1 MVVTA
6 LNKTGVVIMGGQG
19 KGKGKRA
26 HSPQPNP
33 NPTLNP
39 KATSF
44 SPRKLFRP
52 LEGQGGD
59 EGGGSGQGDGKYHGG
74 TSPRKRGP
82 PAQFSYHVPT
92 VLGVGWEPPWPGG
105 VAVPAAASVSA
116 SVSPGAGSGAK
127 PASKGQKKKRRKAK
141 QAQAKQEAQA
151 RAQGQEGA
159 AAVAVEV
166 AAAARCR
173 VAVPYEDG
181 TAVFVSIG
189 GWDGQG
195 DAGTADDILGQLQ
208 TDLGYALALGLEECT
223 GEEGGLLLHNRAK
236 RKLTWDFEA
245 AWTGAG
251 WVVPGVFA

>member
-1 MVVTA
+1 MTYARV
-6 LNKTGVVIMGGQG
+6 NKKTGVVIMGGQVEG
-19 KGKGKRA
+19 KGKLA

-59 EGGGSGQGDGKYHGG
+59 EGGGSGHGDGKYHGG

-82 PAQFSYHVPT
+82 PAQFSYHAPT

-105 VAVPAAASVSA
+105 VAAAASVSA
-116 SVSPGAGSGAK
+116 PVSPGAGAGAK

-159 AAVAVEV
+159 AAVAVAV

-173 VAVPYEDG
+173 VVVPYEDG
-181 TAVFVSIG
+181 TAVFVSVG

-195 DAGTADDILGQLQ
+195 DAGTAGDILGQLQ
-208 TDLGYALALGLEECT
+208 TDLGYALALGLRGCT

-236 RKLTWDFEA
+236 RKRTWGLEA

-251 WVVPGVFA
+251 WVVPGVCT

>member
-1 MVVTA
+1 M
-6 LNKTGVVIMGGQG
+6 N
-19 KGKGKRA
+19 
-26 HSPQPNP
+26 
-33 NPTLNP
+33 
-39 KATSF
+39 
-44 SPRKLFRP
+44 
-52 LEGQGGD
+52 
-59 EGGGSGQGDGKYHGG
+59 
-74 TSPRKRGP
+74 
-82 PAQFSYHVPT
+82 AQ
-92 VLGVGWEPPWPGG
+92 
-105 VAVPAAASVSA
+105 AQ
-116 SVSPGAGSGAK
+116 

-151 RAQGQEGA
+151 RAQGQAGA
-159 AAVAVEV
+159 AAVAVAV

-173 VAVPYEDG
+173 VVVPYEGG

-251 WVVPGVFA
+251 WVVPGVCA